1 MKTLLRLFS
10 SKLFAQERRSLLQKQ
25 VLNITKSMLKAFDV
39 EFTILKLEQCFD
51 FAKTYIYNEESNKNV
66 NSDFKNSKKV

>member
-51 FAKTYIYNEESNKNV
+51 FAKRRVE
-66 NSDFKNSKKV
+66 